1 MQEENGVAPADPP
14 VSTSGDRG
22 QAGGVSEEPELAA
35 ASRSATHSV
44 VPSPHPESG
53 AAAIEEAVAD
63 LDELDGLP
71 VAEHVA
77 RFDAVHVALNVALS
91 TIDRE

>member
-1 MQEENGVAPADPP
+1 MQVDSDEHDDNGSA
-14 VSTSGDRG
+14 ST
-22 QAGGVSEEPELAA
+22 V
-35 ASRSATHSV
+35 
-44 VPSPHPESG
+44 
-53 AAAIEEAVAD
+53 AAIDDAVAG

-71 VAEHVA
+71 VADHVA

>member
-1 MQEENGVAPADPP
+1 MQVESDHEGHADHDTPP
-14 VSTSGDRG
+14 GD
-22 QAGGVSEEPELAA
+22 P
-35 ASRSATHSV
+35 T
-44 VPSPHPESG
+44 
-53 AAAIEEAVAD
+53 AAIEEAVAG
-63 LDELDGLP
+63 LDELDDLP

>member
-1 MQEENGVAPADPP
+1 MHAESDENGTDP
-14 VSTSGDRG
+14 
-22 QAGGVSEEPELAA
+22 
-35 ASRSATHSV
+35 
-44 VPSPHPESG
+44 
-53 AAAIEEAVAD
+53 AAAIEEAVAG
-63 LDELDGLP
+63 LDELDDLP

>member
-1 MQEENGVAPADPP
+1 MNAMY
-14 VSTSGDRG
+14 
-22 QAGGVSEEPELAA
+22 
-35 ASRSATHSV
+35 
-44 VPSPHPESG
+44 ESG
-53 AAAIEEAVAD
+53 ENRHGDPTAAIEDAVAG